1 MSDSGQIETLSPTP
15 ENPSLDEK
23 IKSLSTIID
32 SRRDQYSW
40 VWGQEGILKKEG
52 ATKAWGQTLAR
63 IRQETGFLTEYLDYF
78 DYQEFRWGFG
88 DWSNIDGRVR
98 SWRNTLSPNTGG
110 EAHIVR
116 KEAALAGPPPTLED
130 IWISIAEN
138 GKVPDSV
145 LKAYHEIIHLQQGL
159 FCFSMELAEAQAYRT
174 ANCPDADPRWIYQTM
189 ARLGIYPGLNQE
201 KFLYAVDAIDRL
213 KGLGV
218 SNQSI
223 SQIINGVQIWH
234 TDHFFPLEGRINRI
248 MRQKSF
254 TPEGLTRAVTDLSKS
269 RTLDS
274 LMAQNIAQE
283 EIVKFLEPKS
293 I

>member
-1 MSDSGQIETLSPTP
+1 MSDSGQIETFSPTP
-15 ENPSLDEK
+15 ENLSLDER
-23 IKSLSTIID
+23 IKNLQAVTD
-32 SRRDQYSW
+32 NRRDQYSW
-40 VWGQEGILKKEG
+40 IWNQEERLKKEG

-63 IRQETGFLTEYLDYF
+63 IRKETGFLTEYLDYF

-88 DWSNIDGRVR
+88 DWSNIDGRIR

-116 KEAALAGPPPTLED
+116 KEAALAGPPPTSGD

-138 GKVPDSV
+138 GKMPDSV
-145 LKAYHEIIHLQQGL
+145 LKAYHEIIHLQQGQ
-159 FCFSMELAEAQAYRT
+159 FCFSMELTEAQAYRT
-174 ANCPDADPRWIYQTM
+174 ANYPDADPRWIYQTM
-189 ARLGIYPGLNQE
+189 ARLGIYPGLNE
-201 KFLYAVDAIDRL
+201 ERFLYAVEAVDRL
-213 KGLGV
+213 KGLGI

-234 TDHFFPLEGRINRI
+234 TDHYFPLEGKINRI

-254 TPEGLTRAVTDLSKS
+254 TPERLTQAMADLSKS
-269 RTLDS
+269 RALET

-283 EIVKFLEPKS
+283 EIVKLLEP
-293 I
+293 IPI